1 MESLTKKIGDIYPK
15 AAQCANKKQR
25 MQQLTEEH
33 KKKIAQNVEYLYAY
47 LDMYLDTM
55 TKDEIDMW
63 RIVLSEIDPEFKN
76 NTDNE

>member
-1 MESLTKKIGDIYPK
+1 
-15 AAQCANKKQR
+15 
-25 MQQLTEEH
+25 MQHLTEEH
-33 KKKIAQNVEYLYAY
+33 KKKIEQNVEYLYAY

-63 RIVLSEIDPEFKN
+63 RIVLSEIDPEFRN